1 MKMFHFEN
9 PKVIILDPLWPLLMM
24 LLIMLMSFYEHE
36 NVSFGKPKGNYFGP
50 FMTPSYDAF
59 NYVDEFLWTWKCIIC
74 IKYCE
79 FDFTTK
85 KISFRK

>member
-1 MKMFHFEN
+1 
-9 PKVIILDPLWPLLMM
+9 MM

-59 NYVDEFLWTWKCIIC
+59 NYVDEFL
-74 IKYCE
+74 
-79 FDFTTK
+79 
-85 KISFRK
+85 